1 MDKNNFLAKFTFLA
15 AFVAVMPVLA
25 WGVVIKKSSIASNQ
39 VHFVLL
45 IAAFV
50 LSFAGLLAMVYLFR
64 RTQAM
69 LSVYREQLRR
79 RTAEIDILK
88 DISDLT
94 HDSPSMD
101 DLLIITMHK
110 VMETV
115 RVGIGSVFLVD
126 PSQPEGLRFVAAK
139 PEMDSNQTDKK
150 QHRYFFVKTVIQ
162 TGRPLVVSDI
172 EQDHRTRKSNDPRY
186 GSPSFISFP
195 IYRNKKVLGVLNL
208 ANKENGGI
216 FTKGDERLLSI
227 VLGEVAF
234 ALENAGLRKALKEQ
248 TDQFKAVNAPRK
260 S

>member
-88 DISDLT
+88 DISDLA

-115 RVGIGSVFLVD
+115 RVGNGSVFLVD

-139 PEMDSNQTDKK
+139 PELVSNQTDKN
-150 QHRYFFVKTVIQ
+150 QQI
-162 TGRPLVVSDI
+162 GRAHV
-172 EQDHRTRKSNDPRY
+172 
-186 GSPSFISFP
+186 
-195 IYRNKKVLGVLNL
+195 
-208 ANKENGGI
+208 
-216 FTKGDERLLSI
+216 
-227 VLGEVAF
+227 
-234 ALENAGLRKALKEQ
+234 
-248 TDQFKAVNAPRK
+248 
-260 S
+260 